1 MPATCVC
8 GLPGVLTTA
17 GGSLL
22 CVGGEAVL
30 ELTVL
35 VDGALA
41 RTEVACVDV
50 GVTVTGVVR
59 VVFVALDGV
68 SM

>member
-1 MPATCVC
+1 M
-8 GLPGVLTTA
+8 
-17 GGSLL
+17 
-22 CVGGEAVL
+22 
-30 ELTVL
+30 ELTGL

-50 GVTVTGVVR
+50 GVTVTGVIR

>member
-1 MPATCVC
+1 M
-8 GLPGVLTTA
+8 
-17 GGSLL
+17 
-22 CVGGEAVL
+22 
-30 ELTVL
+30 
-35 VDGALA
+35 DGALA

>member
-1 MPATCVC
+1 M
-8 GLPGVLTTA
+8 
-17 GGSLL
+17 
-22 CVGGEAVL
+22 
-30 ELTVL
+30 ELRVL

-41 RTEVACVDV
+41 RTEVGCVDV

-68 SM
+68 SIKEKQNIDQAITLMQFS